1 MAGSILI
8 TLALAFSVFSM
19 VMYFFT
25 YRGAKNTLN
34 IARMSYHAMAMLV
47 IVASAFLMY
56 LIITH
61 QYQYE
66 YVYSYSNDDLP
77 FGFLLSTFWAG
88 QQGSFMLWLFV
99 TALIGVFLQSYT
111 GKRNDL
117 EPRVMM
123 FFTLSTTFLLAMVSP
138 LLKNPFAYIWAEP
151 MFLETVKIN
160 PAYFNAPFMQNFMFN
175 DPNSGQNFVKMSKDL
190 YATLQGAGIS
200 VNQFI
205 IHGKGLNPLLQN
217 FWMQIHPPI
226 LFTGFA
232 MTTVPFSFAMAALLK
247 NDYKDWVRQSFP
259 WILAGSGIL
268 GLGIMLGGYWAY
280 GVLGWGGYWA
290 WDPVENASLV
300 PWLISLAAIHTMIVQ
315 RKTQAKGGIGK
326 FVKTNLLLSILAY
339 VMVLYSTFL
348 TRSGVLGDA
357 SVHSFVDPGAIVYL
371 FLIIF
376 VGTFLLLGV
385 GMIIYRWRYLESQ
398 IVEEENLLARE
409 LALFTA
415 TVTLGASAL
424 IVAVGTSAPIFKQAV
439 ETRFYNEMHVPLA
452 IIIGLLNGFSFLLKW
467 RHSSGEDILKK
478 SKFSLIA
485 TGVFALLIILFGK
498 VYDIMMILLSVSA
511 AFALFVNAEIAYKIF
526 TGNKKMLGAYIA
538 HIGFSLFLLG
548 VVGSAAY
555 SKQFEVDLTKGKP
568 VSVLGHTLEFT
579 GYNPIENNTKYEFNV
594 SIKDGDGGGEARVIK
609 PVMFISAFNN
619 SLMRE
624 PDILEGFTKDF
635 YVTPLS
641 YEDGSNAENKP
652 QGNAVTLMPNEKT
665 SIEGAQLTYTD
676 FIKPDMS
683 VMMGGG
689 NFQMG
694 AKLTVTKNGKTETIE
709 ALMKKEEQGVTFVTV
724 ELKDADLRVELTK
737 IDPTT
742 KKAEFIVGKLSMPVI
757 TTRPAEVL
765 AVNASTKPFISLV
778 WIGVAIAVIGFFVST
793 LRRLKESWA

>member
-8 TLALAFSVFSM
+8 TLALALSVFSM
-19 VMYFFT
+19 IMYYYT
-25 YRGAKNTLN
+25 YRGAQNTLSL
-34 IARMSYHAMAMLV
+34 ARMSYHAMAMLV
-47 IVASAFLMY
+47 IIASALLMY

-88 QQGSFMLWLFV
+88 QQGSFMLWLLV

-111 GKRNDL
+111 GKRDDL
-117 EPRVMM
+117 EPRVMI
-123 FFTLSTTFLLAMVSP
+123 FFTLATTFLLAMVSP
-138 LLKNPFAYIWAEP
+138 LLKNPFAYIWSEP
-151 MFLETVKIN
+151 MFIETAKIN
-160 PAYFNAPFMQNFMFN
+160 PAYFSAPFMQNFMFS
-175 DPNSGQNFVKMSKDL
+175 DPNSGQNFVKMSKEL
-190 YATLQGAGIS
+190 YSTLVEAGIPIG
-200 VNQFI
+200 QFI

-232 MTTVPFSFAMAALLK
+232 MTTVPFAFAMAALLK

-300 PWLISLAAIHTMIVQ
+300 PWLISVAGIHTMLVQ
-315 RKTQAKGGIGK
+315 RKTQSQGGFGK

-357 SVHSFVDPGAIVYL
+357 SVHSFVDPGAYVYL

-385 GMIIYRWRYLESQ
+385 GMIAYRWKFLEAHVVS
-398 IVEEENLLARE
+398 EENLLARE

-415 TVTLGASAL
+415 AVALGASAL
-424 IVAVGTSAPIFKQAV
+424 IVAVGTSAPIFKQSV
-439 ETRFYNEMHVPLA
+439 ETKFYNEMHVPLA
-452 IIIGLLNGFSFLLKW
+452 IIIGLLNGFSLLLRW
-467 RHSSGEDILKK
+467 RASSGEDILKK
-478 SKFSLIA
+478 SKYSLMA
-485 TGVFALLIILFGK
+485 TGIFALLLILFGK
-498 VYDIMMILLSVSA
+498 VYDIMMILLSLSSA
-511 AFALFVNAEIAYKIF
+511 FTFFVNAEIAYKIF
-526 TGNKKMLGAYIA
+526 KGNRKMLGAYVA
-538 HIGFSLFLLG
+538 HIGFALFLLG
-548 VVGSAAY
+548 VVGSSAY
-555 SKQFEVDLTKGKP
+555 SKQSEVDLTKGKP
-568 VSVLGHTLEFT
+568 VNVLGHTLEFT
-579 GYNPIENNTKYEFNV
+579 GYTPIENNTKFEFNV
-594 SIKDGDGGGEARVIK
+594 SVKDGNSNPSIVK
-609 PVMFISAFNN
+609 PVMFMSQFNN

-635 YVTPLS
+635 YISPLS
-641 YEDGSNAENKP
+641 YDDGSQAASKP
-652 QGNAVTLMPNEKT
+652 KGNTVTLMPDEKT
-665 SIEGAQLTYTD
+665 SIEGAQVTYAD

-683 VMMGGG
+683 VMMSGG

-694 AKLTVTKNGKTETIE
+694 AKLIVTKNGKSETIE
-709 ALMKKEEQGVTFVTV
+709 ALMKKDGQGVIFVPV
-724 ELKDADLRVELTK
+724 EVKDADLRVGLTK

-742 KKAEFIVGKLSMPVI
+742 KKADFVIGKLSASTEVFQPQ
-757 TTRPAEVL
+757 EVL
-765 AVNASTKPFISLV
+765 AINVSTKPFISLV
-778 WIGVAIAVIGFFVST
+778 WIGVAIAVSGFFIST
-793 LRRLKESWA
+793 LRRLKESWT

>member
-8 TLALAFSVFSM
+8 TLALAFSIFSM
-19 VMYFFT
+19 VMYYLT
-25 YRGAKNTLN
+25 YRGAKNTLT
-34 IARMSYHAMAMLV
+34 IARMSYHAMAIFV
-47 IVASAFLMY
+47 IMASAFLMY

-66 YVYSYSNDDLP
+66 YVYSYSSDDLP
-77 FGFLLSTFWAG
+77 FGYLLATFWAG

-99 TALIGVFLQSYT
+99 TVLIGVFLQSYT
-111 GKRNDL
+111 GKRDDL

-123 FFTLSTTFLLAMVSP
+123 VFSLATTFLLAMVSP
-138 LLKNPFAYIWAEP
+138 MLKNPFAYIWAEP
-151 MFLETVKIN
+151 MFIETVKIN
-160 PAYFNAPFMQNFMFN
+160 ASYLTQPFMQNFMFN
-175 DPNSGQNFVKMSKDL
+175 DPNSGQTFVKMSGDL

-205 IHGKGLNPLLQN
+205 AHGKGLNPLLQN

-232 MTTVPFSFAMAALLK
+232 MTTVPFSFAMAALIK

-300 PWLISLAAIHTMIVQ
+300 PWLISVAGIHTMIVQ
-315 RKTQAKGGIGK
+315 RKTQSKGGMGK

-357 SVHSFVDPGAIVYL
+357 SVHSFVDPGTIVYL

-376 VGTFLLLGV
+376 VGTFLLFGI
-385 GMIIYRWRYLESQ
+385 GMIFYRWRYLESQ
-398 IVEEENLLARE
+398 IVNEENLLARE

-415 TVTLGASAL
+415 AVTIGASAL
-424 IVAVGTSAPIFKQAV
+424 IVAVGTSAPIFKQSV

-452 IIIGLLNGFSFLLKW
+452 IIIGFLNGFSLLLKW
-467 RHSSGEDILKK
+467 RQTSGEDILKK

-485 TGVFALLIILFGK
+485 TGVFAVLIILFGK
-498 VYDIMMILLSVSA
+498 VYDIMMLLLTVSA
-511 AFALFVNAEIAYKIF
+511 AFAFFVNAEIAYKIF

-538 HIGFSLFLLG
+538 HIGISLFILG
-548 VVGSAAY
+548 VVGSSAY
-555 SKQFEVDLTKGKP
+555 SKQVEVDLTKGKP
-568 VSVLGHTLEFT
+568 VQVLGHTLEFT

-594 SIKDGDGGGEARVIK
+594 SVRDGGGKPSVIK
-609 PVMFISAFNN
+609 PIMFVSTFNN

-635 YVTPLS
+635 YISPLS
-641 YEDGSNAENKP
+641 YDDGTSAAKSP
-652 QGNAVTLMPNEKT
+652 QGNAVTLMPDEKT
-665 SIEGAQLTYTD
+665 SIEGTQVTYAD

-683 VMMGGG
+683 VMMSGG

-694 AKLTVTKNGKTETIE
+694 AKLIVTKNGKSETIE
-709 ALMKKEEQGVTFVTV
+709 ALMKKDGQGVTFIPV
-724 ELKDADLRVELTK
+724 EIKDADLRVELTK

-742 KKAEFIVGKLSMPVI
+742 KKAEFVIGKLSATAAV
-757 TTRPAEVL
+757 TALPAEVL

-778 WIGVAIAVIGFFVST
+778 WIGVAVMVIGFFVSMS
-793 LRRLKESWA
+793 RRLKESWT

>member
-8 TLALAFSVFSM
+8 TLALVFSVFSM
-19 VMYFFT
+19 VLYYFS
-25 YRGAKNTLN
+25 YRGAKNTLSV
-34 IARMSYHAMAMLV
+34 ARMSYHAMAMLV
-47 IVASAFLMY
+47 IIASALLMY

-111 GKRNDL
+111 GKRDDL

-123 FFTLSTTFLLAMVSP
+123 FFTLATTFLLAMVSP
-138 LLKNPFAYIWAEP
+138 LMKNPFAFIWSEP
-151 MFLETVKIN
+151 MFLETIKIN
-160 PAYFNAPFMQNFMFN
+160 PSYLTLPFMQNFMFS

-190 YATLQGAGIS
+190 YAALQTAGIPIG
-200 VNQFI
+200 QFI

-300 PWLISLAAIHTMIVQ
+300 PWLISVAAIHTMLVQ
-315 RKTQAKGGIGK
+315 RKTQSKGGFGK
-326 FVKTNLLLSILAY
+326 FVKTNLLLSILAF

-357 SVHSFVDPGAIVYL
+357 SVHSFVDPGMIVYL
-371 FLIIF
+371 FLIVF
-376 VGTFLLLGV
+376 VATFLLLGV
-385 GMIIYRWRYLESQ
+385 GMIMYRWKYLESQ
-398 IVEEENLLARE
+398 IVSEESLLARE

-424 IVAVGTSAPIFKQAV
+424 IVAVGTSAPIFKQSV
-439 ETRFYNEMHVPLA
+439 ETKFYNEMHVPLA

-478 SKFSLIA
+478 SKFSLVA
-485 TGVFALLIILFGK
+485 TGVFALLLILFGK
-498 VYDIMMILLSVSA
+498 VYDVMMILLSVSA
-511 AFALFVNAEIAYKIF
+511 AFAFFVNAEIAYRIF
-526 TGNKKMLGAYIA
+526 TGNKKMLGAYVA
-538 HIGFSLFLLG
+538 HIGISLFILG
-548 VVGSAAY
+548 VVGSSAY

-568 VSVLGHTLEFT
+568 VNVLGHTLEFT
-579 GYNPIENNTKYEFNV
+579 GYTPIENNTKYEFNISV
-594 SIKDGDGGGEARVIK
+594 KDGDGGGAASVIK
-609 PVMFISAFNN
+609 PIMFISTFNN

-635 YVTPLS
+635 YISPLS
-641 YEDGSNAENKP
+641 YEDGTEAKAKP
-652 QGNAVTLMPNEKT
+652 QGNAVTLIPDEKT
-665 SIEGAQLTYTD
+665 SIEGAQVTYAE

-683 VMMGGG
+683 VMMSGG

-694 AKLTVTKNGKTETIE
+694 AKLVVTKNGKSETIE
-709 ALMKKEEQGVTFVTV
+709 ALMKKEAQGVSFVPV
-724 ELKDADLRVELTK
+724 ELKDADLRIELTK
-737 IDPTT
+737 IDPAT
-742 KKAEFIVGKLSMPVI
+742 KKAEFIVGKLSAPVS
-757 TTRPAEVL
+757 TTQPQEVL

-778 WIGVAIAVIGFFVST
+778 WLGVAVMVIGFVVST

>member
-8 TLALAFSVFSM
+8 TLALAFSIFSM
-19 VMYFFT
+19 VMYYLT

-34 IARMSYHAMAMLV
+34 IARMSFHAMAMFV
-47 IVASAFLMY
+47 IIASAFLMY

-66 YVYSYSNDDLP
+66 YVYSYSSDDLP
-77 FGFLLSTFWAG
+77 FGYLLATFWAG

-99 TALIGVFLQSYT
+99 TSLIGVFLQSYT
-111 GKRNDL
+111 GKRDDL

-123 FFTLSTTFLLAMVSP
+123 VFGLATTFLLVMVSP
-138 LLKNPFAYIWAEP
+138 LMKNPFAFIWAEP
-151 MFLETVKIN
+151 MFIETVKIN
-160 PAYFNAPFMQNFMFN
+160 SSFLSLPFMQNFMFS

-232 MTTVPFSFAMAALLK
+232 MTTVPFSFAMAALIK

-300 PWLISLAAIHTMIVQ
+300 PWLISVAGIHTMIVQ

-326 FVKTNLLLSILAY
+326 FVKINLLLSILAY

-357 SVHSFVDPGAIVYL
+357 SVHSFVDPGTIVYL

-385 GMIIYRWRYLESQ
+385 GMIIYRWKYLESQ
-398 IVEEENLLARE
+398 IVSEESLLARE

-415 TVTLGASAL
+415 AVTIGASAL
-424 IVAVGTSAPIFKQAV
+424 IVAVGTSAPIFKQSV
-439 ETRFYNEMHVPLA
+439 ETKFYNEMHVPLA
-452 IIIGLLNGFSFLLKW
+452 IIIGFLNGFSFLLKW

-485 TGVFALLIILFGK
+485 TGVFAVLIILFGK
-498 VYDIMMILLSVSA
+498 VYDIMMILLTVSA
-511 AFALFVNAEIAYKIF
+511 AFAFFVNAEIAYKIF

-538 HIGFSLFLLG
+538 HIGISLFILG
-548 VVGSAAY
+548 VVGSSAY
-555 SKQFEVDLTKGKP
+555 SKQVEVDLTKGKP
-568 VSVLGHTLEFT
+568 VLVLGHTLEFT
-579 GYNPIENNTKYEFNV
+579 SYNPIENNTKYEFNV
-594 SIKDGDGGGEARVIK
+594 SVKDGNGSPRVIK
-609 PVMFISAFNN
+609 PIMFISTFNN

-635 YVTPLS
+635 YISPLS
-641 YEDGSNAENKP
+641 YDDGSNAAKNP

-665 SIEGAQLTYTD
+665 SIEGAELTYAD

-683 VMMGGG
+683 VMMSGG

-709 ALMKKEEQGVTFVTV
+709 ALMKKAEQGVTFVPV

-737 IDPTT
+737 IDPAT
-742 KKAEFIVGKLSMPVI
+742 KKAEFIVGKLSMPAS
-757 TTRPAEVL
+757 TAQPAEIL

-778 WIGVAIAVIGFFVST
+778 WIGVAVVVIGFFVST
-793 LRRLKESWA
+793 LRRLKESWT

>member
-8 TLALAFSVFSM
+8 TLALAFSIFSM
-19 VMYFFT
+19 VMYYVT

-34 IARMSYHAMAMLV
+34 IARMSYHAMAIMV
-47 IVASAFLMY
+47 IMASAFLMY

-99 TALIGVFLQSYT
+99 TVLIGVFLQSYT
-111 GKRNDL
+111 GKRDDL

-123 FFTLSTTFLLAMVSP
+123 VFGLATTFLLAMVSP
-138 LLKNPFAYIWAEP
+138 MLKNPFAYIWAEP
-151 MFLETVKIN
+151 MFIEAAKVN
-160 PAYFNAPFMQNFMFN
+160 PAYFSLPFLQSFMFS
-175 DPNSGQNFVKMSKDL
+175 DPNSGQNFIKMSRDL

-232 MTTVPFSFAMAALLK
+232 MTTVPFSFAIAALIK
-247 NDYKDWVRQSFP
+247 NDYKDWVRQAFP

-300 PWLISLAAIHTMIVQ
+300 PWLISVAGIHTMIVQ

-326 FVKTNLLLSILAY
+326 FVKTNLLLSILAF

-348 TRSGVLGDA
+348 TRSGILGDA
-357 SVHSFVDPGAIVYL
+357 SVHSFVDPGTIVYL

-376 VGTFLLLGV
+376 VGTFLLLGI
-385 GMIIYRWRYLESQ
+385 GMIIYRWKYLESQ
-398 IVEEENLLARE
+398 IVSEESLLARE

-415 TVTLGASAL
+415 AVTIGASAL
-424 IVAVGTSAPIFKQAV
+424 IVAVGTSAPIFKQSV
-439 ETRFYNEMHVPLA
+439 ETKFYNEMHVPLA
-452 IIIGLLNGFSFLLKW
+452 IIIGFLNGFSFLLKW
-467 RHSSGEDILKK
+467 KQTSGEDILKK

-511 AFALFVNAEIAYKIF
+511 AFAFFVNAEIAYRVF

-538 HIGFSLFLLG
+538 HVGISLFILG

-555 SKQFEVDLTKGKP
+555 SKQVEVDLTKGKP
-568 VSVLGHTLEFT
+568 VQVLGHTLEFT
-579 GYNPIENNTKYEFNV
+579 SYNPIENNTKYEFNI
-594 SIKDGDGGGEARVIK
+594 SIRDGNGSPRIIK
-609 PVMFISAFNN
+609 PVMYISTFNN

-635 YVTPLS
+635 YISPLS
-641 YEDGSNAENKP
+641 YDDGSNAAKNP
-652 QGNAVTLMPNEKT
+652 QGNAVTLIPNEKT
-665 SIEGAQLTYTD
+665 SIEGAEITYAD

-683 VMMGGG
+683 VMMSGG

-694 AKLTVTKNGKTETIE
+694 AKLLVTKNGKTETIE
-709 ALMKKEEQGVTFVTV
+709 ALMKKEDQGVTFIPV

-742 KKAEFIVGKLSMPVI
+742 KKAEFIIGKLSMPAVTVKPVEI
-757 TTRPAEVL
+757 L

-778 WIGVAIAVIGFFVST
+778 WIGVAIMVIGFFT
-793 LRRLKESWA
+793 ATFRRLKESWT

>member
-8 TLALAFSVFSM
+8 TLALAFSIFSM
-19 VMYFFT
+19 VMYYYT

-34 IARMSYHAMAMLV
+34 IARMSFHAMAMFV
-47 IVASAFLMY
+47 IIASAFLMY

-66 YVYSYSNDDLP
+66 YVYSYSSDDLP
-77 FGFLLSTFWAG
+77 FGYLLATFWAG

-111 GKRNDL
+111 GKRDDL

-123 FFTLSTTFLLAMVSP
+123 VFGLATTFLLVMVSP
-138 LLKNPFAYIWAEP
+138 LMKNPFAFIWAEP
-151 MFLETVKIN
+151 MFIETVKIN
-160 PAYFNAPFMQNFMFN
+160 SSFLSLPFMQNFMFS

-200 VNQFI
+200 INQFI

-232 MTTVPFSFAMAALLK
+232 MTTVPFSFAMAALIK

-300 PWLISLAAIHTMIVQ
+300 PWLISVAGIHTMIVQ

-326 FVKTNLLLSILAY
+326 FVKINLLLSILAY

-357 SVHSFVDPGAIVYL
+357 SVHSFVDPGTIVYL

-385 GMIIYRWRYLESQ
+385 GMIIYRWKYLESQ
-398 IVEEENLLARE
+398 IVSEESLLARE

-415 TVTLGASAL
+415 AVTIGASAL
-424 IVAVGTSAPIFKQAV
+424 IVAVGTSAPIFKQSV
-439 ETRFYNEMHVPLA
+439 ETKFYNEMHVPLA
-452 IIIGLLNGFSFLLKW
+452 IIIGFLNGFSFLLKW

-485 TGVFALLIILFGK
+485 TGVFAVLIILFGK
-498 VYDIMMILLSVSA
+498 VYDIMMILLTVSA
-511 AFALFVNAEIAYKIF
+511 AFAFFVNAEIAYKIF

-538 HIGFSLFLLG
+538 HIGISLFILG
-548 VVGSAAY
+548 VVGSSAY
-555 SKQFEVDLTKGKP
+555 SKQVEVDLTKGKP
-568 VSVLGHTLEFT
+568 VQVLGHTLEFT
-579 GYNPIENNTKYEFNV
+579 SYNPIENNTKYEFNV
-594 SIKDGDGGGEARVIK
+594 SVKDGNGSPRVIK
-609 PVMFISAFNN
+609 PIMFISTFNN

-635 YVTPLS
+635 YISPLS
-641 YEDGSNAENKP
+641 YDDGSNAAKNP

-665 SIEGAQLTYTD
+665 SIEGAELTYAD

-683 VMMGGG
+683 VMMSGG

-709 ALMKKEEQGVTFVTV
+709 ALMKKAEQGVTFVPV

-742 KKAEFIVGKLSMPVI
+742 KKAEFIVGKLSMPAS
-757 TTRPAEVL
+757 TAQPAEIL

-778 WIGVAIAVIGFFVST
+778 WIGVAVVVIGFFVST

>member
-8 TLALAFSVFSM
+8 TLALAFSIFSM
-19 VMYFFT
+19 VMYYYT

-34 IARMSYHAMAMLV
+34 LARISYHAMAMLV

-111 GKRNDL
+111 GKRDDL

-123 FFTLSTTFLLAMVSP
+123 FYGLATSFLLVMVSP
-138 LLKNPFAYIWAEP
+138 LMKNPFAYIWAEP
-151 MFLETVKIN
+151 MFLEAAKIN
-160 PAYFNAPFMQNFMFN
+160 PAYFNLPFMQNFMFN
-175 DPNSGQNFVKMSKDL
+175 DPNSGQNFVKMSNDL
-190 YATLQGAGIS
+190 YITLQGAGIS

-205 IHGKGLNPLLQN
+205 LHGKGLNPLLQN

-232 MTTVPFSFAMAALLK
+232 MTTVPFAFAMAALLK

-259 WILAGSGIL
+259 WILAGSGVL

-300 PWLISLAAIHTMIVQ
+300 PWLISVAGIHTMIVQ

-339 VMVLYSTFL
+339 IMVLYSTFL

-357 SVHSFVDPGAIVYL
+357 SVHSFVDPGTLVYL
-371 FLIIF
+371 FLIAF
-376 VGTFLLLGV
+376 VGTFLLLGL
-385 GMIIYRWRYLESQ
+385 GMILYRWKYLESQ
-398 IVEEENLLARE
+398 IIDEESILSRE

-424 IVAVGTSAPIFKQAV
+424 IVAVGTSAPIFKQSV
-439 ETRFYNEMHVPLA
+439 ETKFYNEMHVPLA
-452 IIIGLLNGFSFLLKW
+452 IIIGALNGFSFLLKW

-478 SKFSLIA
+478 SKFSLVA
-485 TGVFALLIILFGK
+485 TGIFALLIIFFGK
-498 VYDIMMILLSVSA
+498 VYDVMMILLSVSA
-511 AFALFVNAEIAYKIF
+511 AFAFFVNSEIAYKIF

-538 HIGFSLFLLG
+538 HIGISIFILG

-555 SKQFEVDLTKGKP
+555 SKQVEVDMIKGKP
-568 VSVLGHTLEFT
+568 VQALGRTLEFT

-594 SIKDGDGGGEARVIK
+594 TIKDGDGNPSVIK
-609 PVMFISAFNN
+609 PIMYISTFNN

-635 YVTPLS
+635 YISPLS
-641 YEDGSNAENKP
+641 YEDGTGEAKSP
-652 QGNAVTLMPNEKT
+652 QGNAVILVPNEKT
-665 SIEGAQLTYTD
+665 SIEGAEITYAD

-694 AKLTVTKNGKTETIE
+694 AKLTITKNGKSETVE
-709 ALMKKEEQGVTFVTV
+709 AMMKKEGAGVTFVPV
-724 ELKDADLRVELTK
+724 ELKEADLRVELTK
-737 IDPTT
+737 IDPAT
-742 KKAEFIVGKLSMPVI
+742 KKAEFIIGKLSAPVI
-757 TTRPAEVL
+757 SAQPVEVL

-793 LRRLKESWA
+793 YRRLQESWT